1 MVALQEALR
10 LSGLRLPVKANLLLG
25 QPSQFGQPI
34 QDLPAKATLRIR
46 QIAQPQPPE
55 LFKVC

>member
-1 MVALQEALR
+1 MVALLEALR
-10 LSGLRLPVKANLLLG
+10 LGGLGLPIQLG

-55 LFKVC
+55 LFEVC